1 MLVSLGMPSLVNSKP
16 VAVPD
21 STVPSLSSDKPVS
34 VPSSQPP
41 SANDAS
47 PVNVAEQVTLVT
59 PGQLLPTASSIVT
72 PSQALQTASAT
83 IPPSKVASFT
93 VPSSQATSV
102 VPSSQATSS
111 TASPLKVA
119 SSSVL
124 SEEVQVIGE
133 NKAVK
138 QREWKAKQPA
148 VAPSGNKEPLLPAP
162 KPGLEKVVVSL
173 DSMLLDRLDIES
185 MFLRKI
191 A

>member
-1 MLVSLGMPSLVNSKP
+1 MLVSLGMPSLVNSKS

-21 STVPSLSSDKPVS
+21 STVPSLSSEKPVS
-34 VPSSQPP
+34 VPVAPLPTYLPSSQPP

-59 PGQLLPTASSIVT
+59 PGRLLPTASSTVT

-83 IPPSKVASFT
+83 VPSSKVASST
-93 VPSSQATSV
+93 VPSSQATSSV

-111 TASPLKVA
+111 TASPLKAA

-148 VAPSGNKEPLLPAP
+148 VAPSGNQEPLLPAP
-162 KPGLEKVVVSL
+162 KPVLEKVVVSL
-173 DSMLLDRLDIES
+173 DSMLLERWT
-185 MFLRKI
+185 
-191 A
+191 